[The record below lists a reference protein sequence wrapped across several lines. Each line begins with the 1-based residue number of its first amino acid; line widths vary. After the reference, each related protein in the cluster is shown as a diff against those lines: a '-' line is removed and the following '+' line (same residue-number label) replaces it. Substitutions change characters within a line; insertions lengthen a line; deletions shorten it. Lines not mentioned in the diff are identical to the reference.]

1 MNPITIKKLA
11 LAFGLLAFGILAIG
25 SVLMGSRVITGVI
38 RGGLGALIFGGLV
51 WGFANLFLQGATM
64 FGSYW
69 NMLNVRVSNQPGFF
83 TLRMK
88 SVSKNTILKG
98 VQKKLA

>member
-51 WGFANLFLQGATM
+51 WGFANLFLQEEDTSTQDINTSDDDSDKG
-64 FGSYW
+64 
-69 NMLNVRVSNQPGFF
+69 NQLNQ
-83 TLRMK
+83 T
-88 SVSKNTILKG
+88 
-98 VQKKLA
+98 A

>member
-25 SVLMGSRVITGVI
+25 SVLMGSRIITAVI

-51 WGFANLFLQGATM
+51 WGFANLFLQEDK
-64 FGSYW
+64 
-69 NMLNVRVSNQPGFF
+69 NVSIQD
-83 TLRMK
+83 MK
-88 SVSKNTILKG
+88 ANDNDPDKG
-98 VQKKLA
+98 KQLDQTA

>member
-38 RGGLGALIFGGLV
+38 RGALGALIFGGLV
-51 WGFANLFLQGATM
+51 WGFANLFLQEDEDTSTQDMNTNDDDPDKG
-64 FGSYW
+64 
-69 NMLNVRVSNQPGFF
+69 NQLDQ
-83 TLRMK
+83 T
-88 SVSKNTILKG
+88 
-98 VQKKLA
+98 A